1 MDRRH
6 FLKLI
11 ALGVVAHELDLD
23 KLLWVPGE
31 KKIFLPPKGVSL
43 SEIVSVEI
51 ERMLPKIQSLF
62 ERDDYFYQILKKQD
76 ALIMARQMRVPLIT
90 EEITVDSIPE
100 PTNKSVH

>member
-11 ALGVVAHELDLD
+11 ALGVAAHELDLERM
-23 KLLWVPGE
+23 LWVPGG
-31 KKIFLPPKGVSL
+31 KKIFLPPAHMSI

-51 ERMLPKIQSLF
+51 ERMLPKIQGLF

-76 ALIMARQMRVPLIT
+76 ALILGRHMRVPLHTT
-90 EEITVDSIPE
+90 EVDSIPE
-100 PTNKSVH
+100 PTNKTIH